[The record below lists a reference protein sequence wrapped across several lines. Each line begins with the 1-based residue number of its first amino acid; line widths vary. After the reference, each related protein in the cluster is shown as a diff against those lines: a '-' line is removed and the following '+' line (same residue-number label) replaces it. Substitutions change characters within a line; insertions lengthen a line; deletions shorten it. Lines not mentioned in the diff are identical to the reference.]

1 MNHYDASPTSR
12 IFFSLPRLT
21 LRLPFFTLITLAGTM
36 SATCPTRTA
45 AQGAHAPPSAA
56 FTSPVATLL
65 QQAGYTAL
73 PLAHFKHD
81 YYSLRGMVNATPTIL
96 VLGSGFAGNIALSP
110 RVATTAGLHSASKRP
125 LSGVGDSTVAD
136 TGRLTRFTLGALPLG
151 AQAVTIQPGIPFPG
165 LIGAQFLRAHHA
177 VIDYVHDVLYL
188 RDVPTKP
195 TDDALA
201 TGLQHQ
207 GYRVVPLGCQ
217 GTPGRNVLQ
226 SSCLVQAAVDSTPLP
241 LLLDTSLPQE
251 IVIDQPRADALGW
264 PTASKDT
271 SSGAGTPAVPHG
283 GVPHLTMGP
292 LPLDSLQVVTQDLTN
307 LRQAPRADGGPVAV
321 GVLGSG
327 VLHKYG
333 ALVDFGHG
341 LVYLHDSPTAAL
353 MSDIPLLPDLVTV
366 VPFQQNGD
374 GQINVVAE
382 VDGRHGTF
390 VLDTGSPLI
399 VLNVMYWRPNPT
411 GNPDTAAAGS
421 GAEGEVTARTLRIGT
436 FLQQLD
442 PHDVGAPRPW
452 KPSNTNSIVMSW
464 DALGSRFGTL
474 GLPAM
479 EPFETIIDYA
489 HQRLIVIRL
498 DSAGRRL
505 AAVPAFTPRTTHRLV
520 HVELGEQKEEGEGWG
535 LVAQGDT
542 TMIDTGALYSDDDLF
557 GPTNLMQEGGAVGFN
572 LRTRQLIRY
581 QHPQ

>member
-1 MNHYDASPTSR
+1 MFRFVSWKRIEIFAILTSV
-12 IFFSLPRLT
+12 SY
-21 LRLPFFTLITLAGTM
+21 
-36 SATCPTRTA
+36 TCPTRTA
-45 AQGAHAPPSAA
+45 AQGAHAPQPA
-56 FTSPVATLL
+56 FTSPVAALL
-65 QQAGYTAL
+65 QQDGYTAF
-73 PLAHFKHD
+73 PLEHFKND

-110 RVATTAGLHSASKRP
+110 RVATTAGLRSASKRP
-125 LSGVGDSTVAD
+125 VSGVGDSTAAD

-207 GYRVVPLGCQ
+207 GYRAVPLGCQ

-251 IVIDQPRADALGW
+251 IVIDQPRANALGW
-264 PTASKDT
+264 PTVSKDT
-271 SSGAGTPAVPHG
+271 SSGGGTPAVPHS

-307 LRQAPRADGGPVAV
+307 LRQAPRADGGPVVA

-327 VLHKYG
+327 MLHKYG

-341 LVYLHDSPTAAL
+341 LVYLHDSPAAVML
-353 MSDIPLLPDLVTV
+353 SDIPRLPDLVTV
-366 VPFQQNGD
+366 VPIKLDQHVHIEVQ
-374 GQINVVAE
+374 AE
-382 VDGRHGTF
+382 VDRRHGTF
-390 VLDTGSPLI
+390 ILDTGSPLI
-399 VLNVMYWRPNPT
+399 VLNALYWRPSPT
-411 GNPDTAAAGS
+411 GNPDTATAGT
-421 GAEGEVTARTLRIGT
+421 GLEGEVTAHTLHIGT

-442 PHDVGAPRPW
+442 PHDVGAPHPW
-452 KPSNTNSIVMSW
+452 KPGNTNAIIMLW
-464 DALGSRFGTL
+464 GALGSYFGTL

-489 HQRLIVIRL
+489 HQRLILIRL
-498 DSAGRRL
+498 DAAGRRL
-505 AAVPAFTPRTTHRLV
+505 AAVPAFTPRTTKRLIPMAGAD
-520 HVELGEQKEEGEGWG
+520 ENDGGDGWG
-535 LVAQGDT
+535 IGSTAQEDAVFV
-542 TMIDTGALYSDDDLF
+542 DTGALYDEDQFF

-581 QHPQ
+581 RHPQ